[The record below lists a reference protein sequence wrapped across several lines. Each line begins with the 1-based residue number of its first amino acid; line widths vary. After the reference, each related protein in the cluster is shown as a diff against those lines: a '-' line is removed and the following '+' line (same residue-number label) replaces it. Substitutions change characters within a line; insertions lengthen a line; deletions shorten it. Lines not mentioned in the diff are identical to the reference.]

1 MKLKLIGTLISIAIF
16 YLMGVPLHEWC
27 HYEAS
32 SAEHGQ
38 GFVTYPGL
46 FGGFYEFTVYPH
58 HAWVVFLA
66 GGLGVFV
73 IYMLLWVFQWKI
85 AGRWDMDDQAALV
98 LVGATQLGYGIG
110 EMMWGLGQPKWLMA
124 VGAGVGAAVAIAIYL
139 PRVADWLLE
148 KGG

>member
-27 HYEAS
+27 HYAAS
-32 SAEHGQ
+32 TAFGGS

-46 FGGFYEFTVYPH
+46 LGGIYHFICNASNNWFVY
-58 HAWVVFLA
+58 LA

-73 IYMLLWVFQWKI
+73 VYMLLWVFQWKI

-98 LVGATQLGYGIG
+98 LIGATQLGYGIG